1 MVRPGRSGLALCAVG
16 LATYAIALVVTMPAA
31 VVLPGAQGTV
41 WNGEMPL
48 AANHRAQWRW
58 SPLRSLLGLGVG
70 VDWTIEGGDTRLVGG
85 AIVGFSAITVEDA
98 GGPADTA
105 LLFAYMPDL
114 PFTCRSIGALRVAE
128 ARFGSG
134 VARIEGSMRNG
145 AGQCGGRGDEGEVAV
160 PASLIE
166 ATAAPDG
173 GTTVTLT
180 AADGRG
186 PPLLEGAV
194 GADGGFSYRLSAEGA
209 RRLPFA
215 ASGAEQ

>member
-1 MVRPGRSGLALCAVG
+1 MARPGRSGLALCAVG

-48 AANHRAQWRW
+48 AAGHRAQWRW
-58 SPLRSLLGLGVG
+58 SPLRSLIGLGVG
-70 VDWTIEGGDTRLVGG
+70 VDWTIEGGDTRLGGG
-85 AIVGFSAITVEDA
+85 AVAGFSQIVVEDA
-98 GGPADTA
+98 EGPVDTT

-114 PFTCRSIGALRVAE
+114 PFTCRSVGALRVAE
-128 ARFGSG
+128 ARFGTG
-134 VARIEGSMRNG
+134 VARIEGSMRND
-145 AGQCGGRGDEGEVAV
+145 AGRCGSRGEERDAAV

-186 PPLLEGAV
+186 PPLLEGALGPD
-194 GADGGFSYRLSAEGA
+194 GAFSYSLSAEGA

-215 ASGAEQ
+215 VSGAEQ